1 MIQPE
6 WHGWMHHVFDETP
19 DQETTHFDVVPA
31 ALASNAVYENHI
43 GYAADYIATDQTDQS
58 QYRQRGYKV
67 GSLKT
72 GPNDPDLYY
81 KLPGHPLSP
90 NVEKAR
96 FKSRKETLTYS
107 DILEEKSKSSSDE
120 PTKNN

>member
-1 MIQPE
+1 
-6 WHGWMHHVFDETP
+6 VYDETP
-19 DQETTHFDVVPA
+19 DEETKKFDVVAA
-31 ALASNAVYENHI
+31 ALASNAIYPDHI
-43 GYAADYIATDQTDQS
+43 GHADYKATDQVDLT

-81 KLPGHPLSP
+81 KLPAHPLSP

-96 FKSRKETLTYS
+96 FKTRKETLTYS
-107 DILEEKSKSSSDE
+107 EVLNEKLEQEKEKE
-120 PTKNN
+120 KKK